1 MLDMRELKPLLRQSG
16 SIVVV
21 EDGQPSVVI
30 VDYGVYRG
38 LVRAPAEGVS
48 SQAVAQTPAVPTT
61 ADAEFVE
68 RLNKEI
74 LALKNQIEAE
84 ERALVSPENE

>member
-16 SIVVV
+16 SVVVV

-38 LVRAPAEGVS
+38 LVRAPAESAVQQGS
-48 SQAVAQTPAVPTT
+48 SLASATPST

-74 LALKNQIEAE
+74 LALKNQIESE
-84 ERALVSPENE
+84 ERALVGAENE

>member
-38 LVRAPAEGVS
+38 LVRAPAEDIA
-48 SQAVAQTPAVPTT
+48 SQNQAPASAAPSV

-74 LALKNQIEAE
+74 LALKNQIESE
-84 ERALVSPENE
+84 ERALVGAENE